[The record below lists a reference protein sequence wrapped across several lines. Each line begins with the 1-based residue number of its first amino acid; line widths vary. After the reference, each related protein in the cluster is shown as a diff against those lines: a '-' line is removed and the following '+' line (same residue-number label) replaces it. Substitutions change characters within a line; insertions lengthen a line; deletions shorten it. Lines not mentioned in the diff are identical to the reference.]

1 MGRRSILLILG
12 LLDPLGAQDVK
23 VGGLITLWYH
33 KALDAELRTWDLLG
47 SRLQEPGTPYTS
59 HHSGLREHGWVL
71 RRSELYFS
79 GRLNPTL
86 SWNIAMDPNFG
97 GNIVSD
103 AAVMWTPAEGV
114 SLRIGQFKPPQGF
127 EGSVVPAT
135 QLFFYDRSMVARQ
148 FSDRW
153 DRGAALTL
161 ARPYKG
167 WQARFTL
174 AVFNGSGRA
183 GDQNAQKDG
192 TFRFEVEHPWGL
204 RAALFGLQGRSD
216 ARGDAV
222 VYPLPGSGP
231 PTASDVRASGD
242 ATSTFGGYV
251 VAEQPTWHLSLEALG
266 GRIGRRFPTL
276 GPAPVMPAL
285 RQHLDQRFLGWVA
298 TAVRRHRKDTW
309 GLRWERMDYNT
320 GRDAHGAPS
329 GPAPV
334 YTELVAGWSR
344 ALSTEAAWRSVCF
357 KLDAIRRTG
366 PLLWAKDAA
375 PRTGNSLVAVLQVA
389 F

>member
-1 MGRRSILLILG
+1 MGRRSTLILLG
-12 LLDPLGAQDVK
+12 LLAPLGAQDVK

-33 KALDAELRTWDLLG
+33 QALDSELRTWDLAG
-47 SRLQEPGTPYTS
+47 SRLLETGTPYAP
-59 HHSGLREHGWVL
+59 HHSGLRENGWVL

-79 GRLNPTL
+79 GRLSPTL
-86 SWNIAMDPNFG
+86 SWNVAMDPNFG

-161 ARPYKG
+161 ARPWKG
-167 WQARFTL
+167 WQARLTL
-174 AVFNGSGRA
+174 GVFNGSGRA

-192 TFRFEVEHPWGL
+192 TFRFEVEHPWGF
-204 RAALFGLQGRSD
+204 RAALFGLKGRTD
-216 ARGDAV
+216 ARADGV
-222 VYPLPGSGP
+222 VYPLPGSGTP
-231 PTASDVRASGD
+231 SAAEVRAAGD

-251 VAEQPTWHLSLEALG
+251 VAERSDWHLSLEALG
-266 GRIGRRFPTL
+266 GRLGRRFPTL
-276 GPAPVMPAL
+276 GAAPVVPAL
-285 RQHLDQRFLGWVA
+285 RQHLDQRFSGWVA
-298 TAVRRHRKDTW
+298 TAVWRRHKDAW
-309 GLRWERMDYNT
+309 ALRWDRMDYNA
-320 GRDAHGAPS
+320 GRDAY
-329 GPAPV
+329 GPVPGPV
-334 YTELVAGWSR
+334 PVFTELVAGWSR
-344 ALSTEAAWRSVCF
+344 ALATEGAWRSVCF

-366 PLLWAKDAA
+366 PLLWARDAA